1 MAGVINDVESLKHFR
16 GELMDI
22 SEDLQEQL
30 KKTDTAIEDV
40 ASVWKDSQF
49 KKFNEDFQK
58 DKEMIK
64 PLCEN
69 IEAFE
74 GEVLR
79 PLEDILR
86 DYLAL

>member
-1 MAGVINDVESLKHFR
+1 MAGVINDVESLKKFR
-16 GELMDI
+16 GELLDI

-30 KKTDTAIEDV
+30 KRTDAAIEDV

-49 KKFNEDFQK
+49 KKFNDDFQK
-58 DKEMIK
+58 DKEMIN
-64 PLCEN
+64 PLCED

-74 GEVLR
+74 GEVLK